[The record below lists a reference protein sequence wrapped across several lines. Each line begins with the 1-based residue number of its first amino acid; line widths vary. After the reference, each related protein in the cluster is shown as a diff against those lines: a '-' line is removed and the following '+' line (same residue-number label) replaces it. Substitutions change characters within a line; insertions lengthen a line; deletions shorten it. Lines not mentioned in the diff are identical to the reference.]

1 MTENQPGKERVA
13 PTAGTPFDP
22 AQEHVLPIDTK
33 SPEDLRGIFMRGLAW
48 TAAMRWASQ
57 LFSWISTLVVA
68 RLLAPEDYGLVSMA
82 AVYLGFLGL
91 MSEFGFGSAIITL
104 RTITPK
110 QIEQLNLAAVM
121 LGVAC
126 FLVSCAAAIPLG
138 QFFESPQLPMVILVM
153 SLGFVISSFR
163 SVPNALLQRDMSFKS
178 LAVIEGVQSLALA
191 GVMVLLAVLGFGYWT
206 LVIGNLLSAIL
217 LTALTLAQCRRGFAW
232 PKWEGLQPAITF
244 GRQVLFVRLAWY
256 SYTNSDFFVAGRRL
270 GREPLGAYS
279 LAWTLASV
287 PIEKIGVLIFNT
299 APAFFSALKH
309 DKAGLRR
316 NLLHLTEGIA
326 LLTVPLSVGL
336 ALVATEF
343 VPLALGRKWMPMIVP
358 LQLLAVYG
366 TVRSVAPLISQILH
380 VTGDTRFS
388 MWNSI
393 AAAVVLPIGF
403 FVGSYWGIDGIAATW
418 LILHPI
424 VLVMPYRRALR
435 KIDLPFRTYLGAVWP
450 AVNGALHM
458 SAVVILARLALP
470 AAVPLSLEF
479 AIFVFLGASAYL
491 GTLFLYHRDR
501 IAGLKRTIQKMR
513 GVGA

>member
-1 MTENQPGKERVA
+1 MSENQPGKER
-13 PTAGTPFDP
+13 GTPATDAP
-22 AQEHVLPIDTK
+22 LDLPPEHVLPIDTK
-33 SPEDLRGIFMRGLAW
+33 SPDDLRGIFMRGLAW

-57 LFSWISTLVVA
+57 LFSWVSTLVVA
-68 RLLAPEDYGLVSMA
+68 RLLAPADYGLVSMA
-82 AVYLGFLGL
+82 AVYLGFLSL
-91 MSEFGFGSAIITL
+91 LSEFGFGSAIITL

-121 LGVAC
+121 LGVAS
-126 FLVSCAAAIPLG
+126 FAVSCAAAIPLG
-138 QFFESPQLPMVILVM
+138 HFFESPQLPMIIVVM

-178 LAVIEGVQSLALA
+178 LALIEGVQSLALA

-206 LVIGNLLSAIL
+206 LVIGNLLSAAL
-217 LTALTLAQCRRGFAW
+217 LTGLTLAQCRRGFAW
-232 PKWEGLQPAITF
+232 PKWEGLRAAITF

-299 APAFFSALKH
+299 APAYFSALKN

-326 LLTVPLSVGL
+326 LLTVPLSIGL
-336 ALVATEF
+336 ALVASEF
-343 VPLALGRKWMPMIVP
+343 VPLALGTKWLPMIVP
-358 LQLLAVYG
+358 LQLLAAYG
-366 TVRSVAPLISQILH
+366 VVRSVAPLITQVLH

-393 AAAVVLPIGF
+393 AAAIVLPIGF
-403 FVGSYWGIDGIAATW
+403 FVGSLWGIDGIAATW
-418 LILHPI
+418 LVLHPI
-424 VLVMPYRRALR
+424 VLVMPYRRVLR
-435 KIDLPFRTYLGAVWP
+435 TIELPFRTYLSAVWP
-450 AVNGALHM
+450 ALNGALHM
-458 SAVVILARLALP
+458 SAAVILARLVLP
-470 AAVPLSLEF
+470 AAAPLAVRFTVL
-479 AIFVFLGASAYL
+479 VLLGASVYA

-501 IAGLKRTIQKMR
+501 IAGLKRMIQKMR
-513 GVGA
+513 GGGA